1 MKPSMVW
8 FCIAGI
14 TSPSG
19 IETGDAPSLRNG
31 SMCIGAPPG
40 TRILPPLL
48 DSTPDLKAFIHSCE
62 TSLIVGDDSFMVNCC
77 ADAENAAASR
87 MPAIQ
92 ILLMLPLL
100 VTQKQLDPHQRNP
113 GDVRDQQQ
121 RDEI

>member
-1 MKPSMVW
+1 MVPSATPSTVRGIGPSW
-8 FCIAGI
+8 LAGYI
-14 TSPSG
+14 ST
-19 IETGDAPSLRNG
+19 L
-31 SMCIGAPPG
+31 
-40 TRILPPLL
+40 ILPPLL
-48 DSTPDLKAFIHSCE
+48 DSTPALKAFIHSCE

-77 ADAENAAASR
+77 ADAENATASR